1 MTYPRR
7 WALAVLVTGIAMGTL
22 TDTLPERV
30 VPRAGEYLILSGDF
44 HVHAAPA
51 DGTLLPWELR
61 REARR
66 AGLDVVAVTNHN
78 SILAGRL
85 AHAWA
90 SYFDGPFA
98 IVLAGEEITS
108 PDYHMAAVGL
118 TRVVDRRNDAASAVE
133 EIHAQGGVAIA
144 AHPARRYWAGY
155 DTAIAALDGA
165 EMAALPDRI
174 YAAEFGEFF
183 RRARARNPDIAA
195 VGSSDFHAW
204 PSLGLRRTY
213 LFARERTEASV
224 LDAIRSG
231 RTVAE
236 DEQKNLYGDPEWVR
250 QVEANRPTG
259 RVDTN
264 AAWRRLSVG
273 CAWCGLLGMILL
285 RRSTT

>member
-1 MTYPRR
+1 MTYARR
-7 WALAVLVTGIAMGTL
+7 WASAVLATGIALGTL
-22 TDTLPERV
+22 TDTVPERS

-51 DGTLLPWELR
+51 DGTLWPWELR

-78 SILAGRL
+78 SILAGRF

-90 SYFDGPFA
+90 SYFHGPSA
-98 IVLAGEEITS
+98 MILAGEEITS
-108 PDYHMAAVGL
+108 PDYHMAAVGI

-144 AHPARRYWAGY
+144 AHPTRRYWAGY
-155 DTAIAALDGA
+155 ENATPALDGA
-165 EMAALPDRI
+165 EVAALPER
-174 YAAEFGEFF
+174 AFAPEFVEFF
-183 RRARARNPDIAA
+183 RRAQARNPDIAA
-195 VGSSDFHAW
+195 IGSSDFHAW
-204 PSLGLRRTY
+204 PSLGTRRTY
-213 LFARERTEASV
+213 LFALERSESAV
-224 LDAIRSG
+224 LDAIRAG

-236 DEQKNLYGDPEWVR
+236 DEDKNLVGASEWVQ

-264 AAWRRLSVG
+264 AGWRRVSVA
-273 CAWCGLLGMILL
+273 CAWLGLLGLMLFH
-285 RRSTT
+285 RAAP